1 MRLILTASIAALLLA
16 AAAQPAIAQPATTV
30 QLPSFSY
37 FTVNTTVS
45 VPDRGGISLAG
56 TNRAGDAVS
65 TRGFGPLRSRSIASD
80 RAANNVSVTA
90 TILDMAE
97 LDAQALAGGAQRG
110 EVDPDAARA
119 ELLTRSVGRADKAT
133 AAGKGDLP
141 PVDSVAAIRA
151 QNAAA
156 AVARA
161 SEAAGYLAK
170 AQEAEATGKKS
181 VAKIFYQMAA
191 RRDSGAIKQLA
202 ESRLAALEDRPSL
215 ARK

>member
-1 MRLILTASIAALLLA
+1 MRPILTAALLLTA
-16 AAAQPAIAQPATTV
+16 VTQPASAQPATTV

-65 TRGFGPLRSRSIASD
+65 TRGIGPLRNRSIASD

-97 LDAQALAGGAQRG
+97 LDAQALAGAAQRG

-119 ELLTRSVGRADKAT
+119 ELLAREVKQEPA
-133 AAGKGDLP
+133 P
-141 PVDSVAAIRA
+141 DSVAAIRV

-156 AVARA
+156 AVARV

-181 VAKIFYQMAA
+181 VAKVFYQMAA
-191 RRDSGAIKQLA
+191 RRDTGAIKQVA
-202 ESRLAALEDRPSL
+202 EARLAALDGKSSL

>member
-1 MRLILTASIAALLLA
+1 MRVFILPAFVAALLVSA
-16 AAAQPAIAQPATTV
+16 TSVSAQPATTV

-37 FTVNTTVS
+37 FTVNTAVS

-56 TNRAGDAVS
+56 TNRAGDAVR
-65 TRGFGPLRSRSIASD
+65 TRGLGPLGSRGIASD

-97 LDAQALAGGAQRG
+97 LDAQALAGAAQRG

-119 ELLTRSVGRADKAT
+119 ELLTRDAKQSPA
-133 AAGKGDLP
+133 P
-141 PVDSVAAIRA
+141 DSVAAIRA

-156 AVARA
+156 GLART

-170 AQEAEATGKKS
+170 AQEAEAAGKKS

-191 RRDSGAIKQLA
+191 RRDAGAIKQVA
-202 ESRLAALEDRPSL
+202 ESRLAVLSGKASL
-215 ARK
+215 AKK

>member
-1 MRLILTASIAALLLA
+1 MRLILAANISALLLTA
-16 AAAQPAIAQPATTV
+16 VAQQAIAQPATTV

-45 VPDRGGISLAG
+45 VPDRGGVSLAG
-56 TNRAGDAVS
+56 TNRAGDAVR
-65 TRGFGPLRSRSIASD
+65 TRGFGPLGIRSIASD

-97 LDAQALAGGAQRG
+97 LDAQALAGAARRG
-110 EVDPDAARA
+110 EVDSDDARA
-119 ELLTRSVGRADKAT
+119 ELLTRDVKQEPA
-133 AAGKGDLP
+133 P
-141 PVDSVAAIRA
+141 DSVAAIRA

-156 AVARA
+156 AVARV

-170 AQEAEATGKKS
+170 AQEAEAAGKKS

-191 RRDSGAIKQLA
+191 RRDTGAIKQVA
-202 ESRLAALEDRPSL
+202 EARLAALHGKSSL
-215 ARK
+215 AKK